1 MRTAVIHAGTAAMLV
16 MLAASVAACAPARD
30 SGAADKAGG
39 SRSPVVLRLANSN
52 NVDQPDMASV
62 EHFAAEVAKLSKGS
76 VRVRITY
83 LAAGQ
88 QTPGVELRTI
98 RMVRRGQ
105 FDLGWVG
112 ARAWDELG
120 VTSFEALQAPFL
132 VTSKS
137 LLDRIVQSPM
147 ASEMLAGVEPRG
159 VHGLALVPDYLRHP
173 IGIAHPLVSLRDFR
187 NARVRIQP
195 SRVTAAIFRAVGAV
209 PVEISNAQIGY
220 ALGGGRVDGEELSLL
235 NMPGGAIATANVAL
249 FGKTLTLFA
258 RRGVLER
265 LRPSDRRAVL
275 AAAADTV
282 RFAISNNPPDA
293 EIVRHVCVDR
303 RRVILASAADRAAL
317 VRAVRPVY
325 TLLNAN
331 SQTRRFIATITRLKN
346 TTPHDPSII
355 VPAACRSRVHAPQR
369 SGALRD
375 PSLVDGT
382 YRWVLTAK
390 DAHAWDPTATHQG
403 ETFPLIG
410 VAVLRDG
417 NWRFPPSAIT
427 SDDDRGTYTIRGNR
441 IRFVWPRVASVLN
454 FTFTRDHDG
463 TLHLKPVLPMDF
475 GDQFIW
481 AYRPWRRVG
490 PPSLG
495 H

>member
-1 MRTAVIHAGTAAMLV
+1 MRTAVTHAATAAMLV
-16 MLAASVAACAPARD
+16 LLATTSAACAPGRD

-52 NVDQPDMASV
+52 NVDQPDVASI

-76 VRVRITY
+76 VRIRITY

-88 QTPGVELRTI
+88 QTPDVEARTI
-98 RMVRRGQ
+98 RMVQRGQ

-112 ARAWDELG
+112 ARAWDGLG
-120 VTSFEALQAPFL
+120 VTSLEALQAPFL
-132 VTSKS
+132 VTSKR
-137 LLDRIVQSPM
+137 LLDRIVLSPM
-147 ASEMLAGVEPRG
+147 ASEMLVGIESGGV
-159 VHGLALVPDYLRHP
+159 VGLALVPDDLRHP
-173 IGIAHPLVSLRDFR
+173 IGITHPLASLGDYW

-195 SRVTAAIFRAVGAV
+195 SRVTTALFRTLGAV

-220 ALGGGRVDGEELSLL
+220 ALGGGRLDGEELSLR

-249 FGKTLTLFA
+249 FGKALTLFA
-258 RRGVLER
+258 RRGLLER

-282 RFAISNNPPDA
+282 RFAISNNPTDA
-293 EIVRHVCVDR
+293 DIVRHVCVDR
-303 RRVILASAADRAAL
+303 RRVVLASASDRAAL
-317 VRAVRPVY
+317 ISAARPLY
-325 TLLNAN
+325 RRLNAN
-331 SQTRRFIATITRLKN
+331 AQTRRYIAAITRWKS
-346 TTPHDPSII
+346 TTPRDPSIV
-355 VPAACRSRVHAPQR
+355 VPAACRSRVQASR
-369 SGALRD
+369 TSGALRD

-390 DAHAWDPTATHQG
+390 DAHAWDPAEPRPG
-403 ETFPLIG
+403 ETYPTIG
-410 VAVLRDG
+410 MAVLHG
-417 NWRFPPSAIT
+417 GKWRFPPASKA
-427 SDDDRGTYTIRGNR
+427 SDSDRGTYTIRGNR

-463 TLHLKPVLPMDF
+463 TLHLKPILPMDF
-475 GDQFIW
+475 GDQFVW

-495 H
+495 R